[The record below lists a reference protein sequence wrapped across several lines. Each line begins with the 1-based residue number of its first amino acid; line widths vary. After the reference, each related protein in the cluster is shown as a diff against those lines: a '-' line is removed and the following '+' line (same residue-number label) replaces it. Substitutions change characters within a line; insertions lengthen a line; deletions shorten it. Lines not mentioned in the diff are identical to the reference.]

1 MTSTQV
7 EYVGFS
13 AEGPSRVYRLR
24 VRQPGGESSD
34 FTLTIP
40 NEAFRAGRVRYQ
52 DAPEICFLRL
62 QRELLAS
69 NGALPDLNLRVT
81 DADLELYRAAH
92 APKPPRR
99 RPTPP
104 KHA

>member
-7 EYVGFS
+7 EYVGFKT
-13 AEGPSRVYRLR
+13 EGASRIYQLR
-24 VRQPGGESSD
+24 TRQPGGASSD

-40 NEAFRAGRVRYQ
+40 TEAFQSGRVRYQ

-62 QRELLAS
+62 QSELLACD
-69 NGALPDLNLRVT
+69 GRLPPLNLRVT
-81 DADLELYRAAH
+81 DADLEQYRVAH
-92 APKPPRR
+92 APKPSRR

-104 KHA
+104 KPA